1 MTGLSDADRNMS
13 KQAALNFLAKS
24 LEKKISTE
32 NMSSQP
38 PRIPERPQSQLNFKE
53 HISSSSKKTYSQCD
67 VEIPPLDKEKLASFQ
82 LKLESNGGSN
92 SFHKPPISSK
102 PTVTRQPPDPPPSSL
117 KPKQSPPSRPAP
129 PRTKQDPPRK
139 PRPLDSTVA
148 FAGGIPV
155 PPRRPEPPHSKPEQ
169 SWKQLPNPPVAQNK
183 SFTSLGKPSPSQNP
197 SFHKARSIF
206 QNKVEEPPGI
216 VVSDVRNR
224 WGSPDLEQSL
234 SEPNTPLYKST
245 SIMSSASKLEVVDGK
260 PSTLTRSRSLSYSS
274 VDSARLRERGTSSS
288 PPRAEKRGFLSF
300 LSRSTAV
307 SPSAIRKNV
316 SQLLVS
322 YLIPVSALTSIL
334 LEK

>member
-32 NMSSQP
+32 KMSSSQP
-38 PRIPERPQSQLNFKE
+38 PKIPERPQSQWNFKE
-53 HISSSSKKTYSQCD
+53 QLSSSSKDTYDQCD

-92 SFHKPPISSK
+92 SYHKPPISSK
-102 PTVTRQPPDPPPSSL
+102 PTVTRQPPDPPPSLL

-129 PRTKQDPPRK
+129 PRTKPDPPKK
-139 PRPLDSTVA
+139 PRPLESTVA

-155 PPRRPEPPHSKPEQ
+155 PPRRPEPPHSKSEQ
-169 SWKQLPNPPVAQNK
+169 SWKQPSKPPVAQNK
-183 SFTSLGKPSPSQNP
+183 ILTSLGKPSPSQNP

-206 QNKVEEPPGI
+206 QNKVEESPRV
-216 VVSDVRNR
+216 VVSDVQNR
-224 WGSPDLEQSL
+224 WRSTDLEQSL
-234 SEPNTPLYKST
+234 SEPNTPLYKSPIVSST
-245 SIMSSASKLEVVDGK
+245 STLEEVVDDK

-288 PPRAEKRGFLSF
+288 PPRVEKRGFLSF

-307 SPSAIRKNV
+307 SPSFVRKNV
-316 SQLLVS
+316 S
-322 YLIPVSALTSIL
+322 
-334 LEK
+334 